1 MLEGVYV
8 LSTYGPLLGPGG
20 VAQGCGPYPFQLLLC
35 VCKEIGKKMSGCGCG
50 QSVVLVLLFRYH
62 HEHYYYVWAC
72 RTPAH
77 MNGKIG

>member
-35 VCKEIGKKMSGCGCG
+35 VCKEIGKRMSWTVG
-50 QSVVLVLLFRYH
+50 VVK
-62 HEHYYYVWAC
+62 VWY
-72 RTPAH
+72 
-77 MNGKIG
+77 